1 MRILVTGGTGVVG
14 RSAIT
19 ALLQRGHVVRLFS
32 RRADEDAAQWT
43 HGVHPFNGDVTE
55 RAALEG
61 SAEGCD
67 TVLHLTGIVSE
78 SGTQT
83 FERVN
88 VDGTRNVVAEAE
100 RAGARKLVFVSSL
113 GAEQGTS
120 AYHES
125 KRRAEAIVRRFSGA
139 WLILR
144 PGNVY
149 GPGDGQISLMLR
161 LVRSLPVLPTLGDG
175 DRQFQPIWHEDLAEA
190 IALAVERDDL
200 ARRELDLA
208 GAELTSQSELVRRLS
223 EITRRNVSQLPLPET
238 LARLGARA
246 ASAIGIGVP
255 VNESQMQMIADG
267 SVIQPGRE
275 NSALTVFGITP
286 TPLDTALRK
295 LADTQEEQLPDDG
308 VGGLRRRRYR
318 ADINGSGMRPEQLM
332 AHVVARFSGLMASYV
347 EARVESGTS
356 GSLAEGATVTLTL
369 PLRGQMQV
377 RVEEFEPR
385 VITLVTLSGHPLSG
399 AVRFLS
405 EARGDDLRFEV
416 QVYDRA
422 ANVADFLMM
431 RAVGDRMQDASWREM
446 VENVVRATGGAA
458 PAGVQQD
465 NEVLD
470 EDQAE
475 LIEEWVR
482 GLALERKRD
491 QAGV

>member
-32 RRADEDAAQWT
+32 RRADENAAQWS
-43 HGVHPFNGDVTE
+43 HGVHPVNGDVTE
-55 RAALEG
+55 RAALEN
-61 SAEGCD
+61 AADGCD
-67 TVLHLTGIVSE
+67 AVLHLTGIVSE

-88 VDGTRNVVAEAE
+88 VDGTRNAVAEAE
-100 RAGARKLVFVSSL
+100 RAGVRKLVFVSSL
-113 GAEQGTS
+113 GAEHGTS

-139 WLILR
+139 WLVLR

-175 DRQFQPIWHEDLAEA
+175 ERQFQPIWHEDLAEA
-190 IALAVERDDL
+190 IALALERDDL

-208 GAELTSQSELVRRLS
+208 GAELTSQNDLVRRLS
-223 EITRRNVSQLPLPET
+223 EITQRNVSQLPVPET
-238 LARLGARA
+238 LARWGARA
-246 ASAIGIGVP
+246 ASAIGVGVP

-267 SVIQPGRE
+267 SAIQPGRE
-275 NSALTVFGITP
+275 NAVMTVFGITP
-286 TPLDTALRK
+286 TPLDAALRK
-295 LADTQEEQLPDDG
+295 LADGQDEQLPDDG

-318 ADINGSGMRPEQLM
+318 ADIDGSGMTPEQLI
-332 AHVVARFSGLMASYV
+332 AYVAARFSALLASYV
-347 EARVESGTS
+347 EARVEPGTN
-356 GSLAEGATVTLTL
+356 GLAVGATVTLTL

-399 AVRFLS
+399 AVRLLG
-405 EARGDDLRFEV
+405 EVRGDDLRFEV

-422 ANVADFLMM
+422 ASVADFLMM
-431 RAVGDRMQDASWREM
+431 RAVGDRMQDASWREL
-446 VENVVRATGGAA
+446 VENVARASGGAA
-458 PAGVQQD
+458 PAGVEQD
-465 NEVLD
+465 SEVLD

-482 GLALERKRD
+482 GLAIERKRD

>member
-32 RRADEDAAQWT
+32 RRADENASQWS
-43 HGVHPFNGDVTE
+43 HGVHPVNGDVTE
-55 RAALEG
+55 RGALEE
-61 SAEGCD
+61 AANGCD
-67 TVLHLTGIVSE
+67 AVLHLTGIVSE

-88 VDGTRNVVAEAE
+88 VDGTRNAVAEAE
-100 RAGARKLVFVSSL
+100 RAGVRKLVFVSSL
-113 GAEQGTS
+113 GAEHGTS

-190 IALAVERDDL
+190 IALALERDDL

-208 GAELTSQSELVRRLS
+208 GAELTSQNDLVRRLS
-223 EITRRNVSQLPLPET
+223 EITQRNVSQLPVPEA
-238 LARLGARA
+238 LARWGARA
-246 ASAIGIGVP
+246 ASAIGIGPP

-267 SVIQPGRE
+267 SAIQPGRE
-275 NSALTVFGITP
+275 NAVMTVFGITP
-286 TPLDTALRK
+286 TPLDAALRK
-295 LADTQEEQLPDDG
+295 LADGQDEQLPDDG

-318 ADINGSGMRPEQLM
+318 ADINGSGMTPEQLM
-332 AHVVARFSGLMASYV
+332 AYVAARFSALLASYV
-347 EARVESGTS
+347 EARVEPGTN
-356 GSLAEGATVTLTL
+356 GLAVGATVTLTL

-399 AVRFLS
+399 AVRLLG
-405 EARGDDLRFEV
+405 EVRGDDLRFEV

-422 ANVADFLMM
+422 ASVADFLMM
-431 RAVGDRMQDASWREM
+431 RALGDRIQDASWREM
-446 VENVVRATGGAA
+446 VENVVRATGGSA
-458 PAGVQQD
+458 PAGVERD
-465 NEVLD
+465 SEVLD

-475 LIEEWVR
+475 LIGEWVR